1 LKALYNTSD
10 LSDISITRKEFI
22 KLTRLDKSYL
32 YVLKVLEEHVEE
44 LANEQ
49 HDRLLALKSAFIRKS
64 LQIRTSVKQDNAA
77 DRPMERIFAPM
88 AKVMDMVKMW
98 WNELDSAHIGI
109 VRIGVA
115 GQYVT
120 AKRFT
125 PNIHEA
131 IALLTSQGPVY
142 EGKYVTEND
151 FEKIFLKP
159 VFKGALANIAH
170 GLSSGEFSDLTV
182 PLGLKIAAYQ
192 RRLLFAGLKVSQGR
206 LTAEGMRVV
215 QAVQEYRKKLG
226 SP

>member
-10 LSDISITRKEFI
+10 LSEISITRKEFVN
-22 KLTRLDKSYL
+22 LTKLDKSYM
-32 YVLKVLEEHVEE
+32 YILKVLEEHVEE
-44 LANEQ
+44 LANQE
-49 HDRLLALKSAFIRKS
+49 HDRLLSLKSAFIRKS
-64 LQIRTSVKQDNAA
+64 LLSRTAIKQDNDA

-98 WNELDSAHIGI
+98 WKELDAGHMGI
-109 VRIGVA
+109 VRIGAA
-115 GQYVT
+115 GQYIT
-120 AKRFT
+120 SKRFA

-142 EGKYVTEND
+142 EGKYVTERD
-151 FEKIFLKP
+151 FERIFLKP

-215 QAVQEYRKKLG
+215 EAVQEYRKKLG